1 MIPGKRIRRTRYVHT
16 DEFVVAVDVDA
27 VIPDED
33 PTEACFEPET
43 VQFLKDVEKHAR
55 HGDKQWLVQ
64 HGRVYQRV
72 NAA

>member
-1 MIPGKRIRRTRYVHT
+1 M
-16 DEFVVAVDVDA
+16 VAVDVDA

-43 VQFLKDVEKHAR
+43 VQFLKDVETHAR

>member
-43 VQFLKDVEKHAR
+43 VQFLKDVETHAR